1 MNIGMDILEDTIDF
15 GRMTVRGE
23 IIKFSPKKKRKI
35 PKSIQMVQNEFSSNQ
50 DNVTQW

>member
-23 IIKFSPKKKRKI
+23 IIKFSPKKKKDTE
-35 PKSIQMVQNEFSSNQ
+35 KHSDGSE
-50 DNVTQW
+50 